1 MAIRKEYNQSWNPFW
16 LNMPESGTKDY
27 EELENLPEINNTEV
41 KGDKTGADYGLG
53 DANMSDLAPAFSD
66 ATNYEAGD
74 IVISPDG
81 KLCYFPVD
89 HSAGALQ
96 PGELVETN
104 VAEQIEMNSGSL
116 PVASDETLGGVKVG
130 DGLTIDANGVL
141 SEEDMVVR
149 RYQFMRTGMNTG
161 TAYSPSSGAM
171 DITVNQYYDAARPL
185 FFQFEF
191 TGTPVTS
198 DSDRDL
204 AALNGSFFLTV
215 NDLQSAK
222 TVSDTF
228 RTIKKKVFMG
238 VYNSKEIWAMVNL
251 EIKYDP
257 YVSEDGIWPSY
268 KFNAASMNIAAADGS
283 DLPEGYIS
291 VYLWVRGSKTKVG

>member
-1 MAIRKEYNQSWNPFW
+1 MAVRKEYNQSWNPFW
-16 LNMPESGTKDY
+16 LNMPESEMPIASEDTVGGVKVGEGLDIEEDGT
-27 EELENLPEINNTEV
+27 LNT
-41 KGDKTGADYGLG
+41 DDMPIA
-53 DANMSDLAPAFSD
+53 
-66 ATNYEAGD
+66 
-74 IVISPDG
+74 
-81 KLCYFPVD
+81 
-89 HSAGALQ
+89 SA
-96 PGELVETN
+96 
-104 VAEQIEMNSGSL
+104 
-116 PVASDETLGGVKVG
+116 ETLGGVKVG

-149 RYQFMRTGMNTG
+149 RYQYMRTGMNTG
-161 TAYSPSSGAM
+161 TAYSPTSGSLQL
-171 DITVNQYYDAARPL
+171 TVNQYYDADHPL

-215 NDLQSAK
+215 KDLQSTK

-238 VYNSKEIWAMVNL
+238 VYSNKEIWATVNL
-251 EIKYDP
+251 DIKYDP

-268 KFNAASMNIAAADGS
+268 TIGSTSMNIAAADGS
-283 DLPEGYIS
+283 DLPEAYVS
-291 VYLWVRGSKTKVG
+291 VYLWVRGSKTKVDWQ